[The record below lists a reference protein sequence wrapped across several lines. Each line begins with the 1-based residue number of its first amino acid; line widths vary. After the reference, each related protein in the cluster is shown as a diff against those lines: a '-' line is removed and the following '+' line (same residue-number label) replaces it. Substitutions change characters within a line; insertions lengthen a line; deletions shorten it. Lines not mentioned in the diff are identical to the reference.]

1 MKQQRNKSIFW
12 TFYPWNFGRQLLTL
26 LTAMLFTIMPQA
38 AELHAA
44 PMESFLLFY
53 SNNILGET
61 EPCG

>member
-1 MKQQRNKSIFW
+1 MKQQKNKPFVC
-12 TFYPWNFGRQLLTL
+12 TFYPCSISRQLLTL